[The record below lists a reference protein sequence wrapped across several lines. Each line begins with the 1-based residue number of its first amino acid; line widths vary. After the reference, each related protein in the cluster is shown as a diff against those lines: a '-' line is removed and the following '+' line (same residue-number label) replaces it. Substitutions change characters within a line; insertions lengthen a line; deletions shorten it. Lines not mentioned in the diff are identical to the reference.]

1 MNKDMNNAWDKI
13 NVLAPKGC
21 QDFSA
26 YLSAKPMQV
35 NDPQVLEFL
44 AALSQALLKEPAYKQ
59 HPELVA
65 LGFWLRPAHIQQ
77 LNSQPH
83 STWRKALGLVVH
95 FTPANV
101 DTMFIYSWV
110 CSLMMG
116 NVNIVRLA
124 SAESLVKDALM
135 QCLHNILLQP
145 HFRDIAN
152 SNVFVSFA
160 KESPMSAQLSLC
172 ADARVMWGGDVSV
185 LAIKALPSKPRCR
198 DLSFADR
205 YSAALIN
212 GDALQTDA
220 QVQSVAELLWR
231 DTQAHAQQACSSPR
245 VIYWLGSAAAQQGV
259 FQRLNTLAKPTAER
273 NQTLNHVVV
282 SQLTQSLGHATKPLI
297 QEAIC
302 ALPVAAVQPDML
314 DWHLGHGMFYLVA
327 ISSLD
332 ALLPLV
338 DEKCQTL
345 SYWQVERDS
354 LLKLVEQASIT
365 GLDRV
370 VPLGRALE
378 FSPVWDG
385 IDMFSSLSRSLVC
398 L

>member
-1 MNKDMNNAWDKI
+1 
-13 NVLAPKGC
+13 
-21 QDFSA
+21 
-26 YLSAKPMQV
+26 
-35 NDPQVLEFL
+35 
-44 AALSQALLKEPAYKQ
+44 
-59 HPELVA
+59 LVA

-77 LNSQPH
+77 LSSQPH

-110 CSLMMG
+110 CALLMG
-116 NVNIVRLA
+116 NTNIVRLA
-124 SAESLVKDALM
+124 SAQSPVKEALM
-135 QCLHNILLQP
+135 LCLHNTLLLPQ
-145 HFRDIAN
+145 FSEIAKR
-152 SNVFVSFA
+152 NVFVSYA
-160 KESPMSAQLSLC
+160 KESQMSAQLSLC
-172 ADARVMWGGDVSV
+172 ADARVIWGGDASV

-220 QVQSVAELLWR
+220 QVHSLAELLWR

-245 VIYWLGSAAAQQGV
+245 VIYWLGSVAAQQRV
-259 FQRLNTLAKPTAER
+259 FQSLNRLANQTAER

-282 SQLTQSLGHATKPLI
+282 SQLTQSLGLAAKPLI

-302 ALPVAAVQPDML
+302 VLPVESVLPDML

-327 ISSLD
+327 ITSLA
-332 ALLPLV
+332 ALVPRL